1 MMENISTGL
10 TWDQIQELFDADS
23 KYSLILNNCQRRA
36 SLKKRKNGIEED
48 RKVWRLI
55 IQKDHK
61 NFDRTVFRKNLK
73 DAPDA
78 LGSSVALDKIVAQ
91 MNNVICL

>member
-1 MMENISTGL
+1 MENISSGL

-23 KYSLILNNCQRRA
+23 KYNLTLNHCQRRA

-61 NFDRTVFRKNLK
+61 NFNRTVFRKNLR

-78 LGSSVALDKIVAQ
+78 LGTEVAGEKIVTQ
-91 MNNVICL
+91 INNVICL

>member
-1 MMENISTGL
+1 MENISSGL

-23 KYSLILNNCQRRA
+23 QYQLTLNQCQRRA

-55 IQKDHK
+55 IQRDHK
-61 NFDRTVFRKNLK
+61 NFIRTVFRKNLK
-73 DAPDA
+73 DAPDV
-78 LGSSVALDKIVAQ
+78 LSSEVPNDKIVTQ

>member
-1 MMENISTGL
+1 MMEQISTGL
-10 TWDQIQELFDADS
+10 TWDQVQAQFDADS
-23 KYSLILNNCQRRA
+23 EFKLILNQCSRRA

-55 IQKDHK
+55 IQRDHK
-61 NFDRTVFRKNLK
+61 NFDRTIFRKNLR

-78 LGSSVALDKIVAQ
+78 LASEVVEGKILIQ
-91 MNNVICL
+91 INNVIA

>member
-1 MMENISTGL
+1 MMEQISTGL
-10 TWDQIQELFDADS
+10 TWNQIQELFDADS
-23 KYSLILNNCQRRA
+23 EFNLLLNQCNRRA
-36 SLKKRKNGIEED
+36 SLKKRKNGEVED

-61 NFDRTVFRKNLK
+61 NFVRTSFKKNLK

-78 LGSSVALDKIVAQ
+78 LLEEVAGDKIVAQ
-91 MNNVICL
+91 INNVIA